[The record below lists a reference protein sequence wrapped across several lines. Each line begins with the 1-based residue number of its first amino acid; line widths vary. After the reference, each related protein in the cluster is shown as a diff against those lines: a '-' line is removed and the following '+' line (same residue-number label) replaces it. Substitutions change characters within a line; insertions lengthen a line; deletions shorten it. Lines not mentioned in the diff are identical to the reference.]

1 MNQFLVVITLQ
12 VLQLIM
18 KNIKNPMYCV
28 PMVIIQEMNGEMDQ
42 EFEHKV
48 AHELIENRFLKMNN
62 NLSPR
67 PPKKQPTK
75 PHSLTLR
82 SF

>member
-1 MNQFLVVITLQ
+1 MQ

-18 KNIKNPMYCV
+18 KNIKDPMYCV

-48 AHELIENRFLKMNN
+48 AHELIGNRLLKMNN
-62 NLSPR
+62 TLSLG

>member
-1 MNQFLVVITLQ
+1 
-12 VLQLIM
+12 
-18 KNIKNPMYCV
+18 
-28 PMVIIQEMNGEMDQ
+28 MNGEMDQ

-48 AHELIENRFLKMNN
+48 AHELIGNRVLEMNN
-62 NLSPR
+62 NLSLG

-75 PHSLTLR
+75 PHSLTFR